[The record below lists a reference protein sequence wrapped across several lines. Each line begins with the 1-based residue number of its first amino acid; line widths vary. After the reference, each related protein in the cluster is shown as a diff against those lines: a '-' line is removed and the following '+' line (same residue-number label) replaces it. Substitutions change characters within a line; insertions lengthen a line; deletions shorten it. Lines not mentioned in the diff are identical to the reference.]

1 MLWGK
6 ERYRQGSVEGGLGC
20 GSLDPEEKEKESNKC
35 VPSHC
40 GSFWCNSSARLDKN
54 LGAQLKPMG

>member
-20 GSLDPEEKEKESNKC
+20 GSLDPEEKEKERREHQDGLLHC
-35 VPSHC
+35 RLVRGEAGGLPSE
-40 GSFWCNSSARLDKN
+40 GPSVMRV
-54 LGAQLKPMG
+54 